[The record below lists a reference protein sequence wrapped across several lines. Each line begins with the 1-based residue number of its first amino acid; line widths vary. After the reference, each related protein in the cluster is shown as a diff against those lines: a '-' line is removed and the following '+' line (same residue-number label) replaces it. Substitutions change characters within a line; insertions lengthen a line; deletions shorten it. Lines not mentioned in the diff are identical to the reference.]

1 MDDGDFD
8 DFDALIE
15 DDANMDVGADDDEMD
30 MMYAMEQENTAADKD
45 KDGGAFDEPAVGTQA
60 GPTQT
65 QAGADDED
73 LDWLANAG
81 ATQTQGP
88 NANGGDEDALFPDD
102 DETDEAG
109 NAAGKPKG
117 KPEPYVA
124 PERAPLPSNARDDA
138 PALDAAAV
146 DGVAV
151 PVTTADG
158 RRVFVRREPAPA
170 LMNAAVDPMTAA
182 LANASVPVGTKAP
195 SLLSESIEHMLDK
208 IEEARHAEA
217 LKESERLAERQR
229 RVKDGLTADPVDNT
243 DTGAST
249 DAAKKADKGLW
260 VDKYSPKKFN
270 ELLSEDKVNREVL
283 HWIKAWDGVVFKK
296 APPKPTQWDLKQ
308 QQFAAQRDGGRGG
321 DDRGGR
327 GGRGRS
333 RRSRTR
339 RAHVA
344 RPARRGRTTGAQGP
358 PAHGRTGHRQDHPRA
373 RRREAR
379 GVQGRRGE
387 RLGRQGRGCVE
398 DQGDKRGSD
407 ASRDGG

>member
-151 PVTTADG
+151 PVTTAYG

-195 SLLSESIEHMLDK
+195 SLLSESIEHMLDN

-217 LKESERLAERQR
+217 LK
-229 RVKDGLTADPVDNT
+229 
-243 DTGAST
+243 
-249 DAAKKADKGLW
+249 
-260 VDKYSPKKFN
+260 
-270 ELLSEDKVNREVL
+270 
-283 HWIKAWDGVVFKK
+283 
-296 APPKPTQWDLKQ
+296 
-308 QQFAAQRDGGRGG
+308 
-321 DDRGGR
+321 
-327 GGRGRS
+327 
-333 RRSRTR
+333 
-339 RAHVA
+339 
-344 RPARRGRTTGAQGP
+344 
-358 PAHGRTGHRQDHPRA
+358 
-373 RRREAR
+373 
-379 GVQGRRGE
+379 
-387 RLGRQGRGCVE
+387 
-398 DQGDKRGSD
+398 
-407 ASRDGG
+407 